1 MNYRTLGRT
10 GLRVSEIGLGTMVHA
25 GHFGPMNDAESLAA
39 IATALDLGVNFIDT
53 SNAYG
58 DGYSETLLGKALKG
72 KRDRVVLATK
82 GGNIMTGPKRGTTDF
97 SPDHIAQVMDGSLQ
111 RLQTDHVDL
120 YQLHNPK
127 VPEIQDDALYALLQR
142 RKQEGKLR
150 FLGASVNTM
159 EEGIA
164 AVKGGR
170 FDVVQIEYNIL
181 VQDPAQQVF
190 PLAQEASVGVI
201 ARVPLRRGLL
211 AGKITGKDRERFTGG
226 DVRARLFA
234 GEGLDRELAKV
245 DAVRFIAKPPVASL
259 AQAAIAFC
267 LAHPAVS
274 TVIPGARNADQMRD
288 NASASGAR
296 LPEADVEKLREL
308 WRAGFGLN

>member
-39 IATALDLGVNFIDT
+39 IAAALDLGVNFIDT

-72 KRDRVVLATK
+72 KRDRVILATK

-97 SPDHIAQVMDGSLQ
+97 SVNHIAQVMDESLQ
-111 RLQTDHVDL
+111 RLQTDYVDL

-127 VPEIQDDALYALLQR
+127 VPDIQSEELFALLQK
-142 RKQEGKLR
+142 RKQEGKVR
-150 FLGASVNTM
+150 FLGVSVNTM
-159 EEGIA
+159 EEGVA
-164 AVKGGR
+164 AVKSGWY
-170 FDVVQIEYNIL
+170 DVIQIEYNIL
-181 VQDPAQQVF
+181 VQDPATQVL
-190 PLAQEASVGVI
+190 PLAREANVGVI

-211 AGKITGKDRERFTGG
+211 AGKITPKDRERFTGG
-226 DVRARLFA
+226 DVRARQFA
-234 GEGLDRELAKV
+234 GNALDKELAKV
-245 DAVRFIAKPPVASL
+245 DRVRFIVKPPVTSL
-259 AQAAIAFC
+259 AQAAIVFC

-274 TVIPGARNADQMRD
+274 VVIPGARNAAQMRD
-288 NASASGAR
+288 NASASGLR

-308 WRAGFGLN
+308 WRTNFN

>member
-39 IATALDLGVNFIDT
+39 IAATLDVGVNFIDT

-82 GGNIMTGPKRGTTDF
+82 GGNIMTGPKRGSTDF
-97 SPDHIAQVMDGSLQ
+97 SVDYIAQVMDASLQ
-111 RLQTDHVDL
+111 RLQTEYVDL

-127 VPEIQDDALYALLQR
+127 VPDLQNDDLYALLQR
-142 RKQEGKLR
+142 RKQEGKVR
-150 FLGASVNTM
+150 YLGASVNTM
-159 EEGIA
+159 EEGMA

-170 FDVVQIEYNIL
+170 YDVIQIEYNIL

-190 PLAQEASVGVI
+190 PLAQEANVGVI

-211 AGKITGKDRERFTGG
+211 GGKITPKDRERFTGG

-234 GEGLDRELAKV
+234 GEGLEKELAKV
-245 DAVRFIAKPPVASL
+245 ERVRFIVKPPLKSL

-267 LAHPAVS
+267 LAHPAVNI
-274 TVIPGARNADQMRD
+274 VIPGARNAEQMRD
-288 NASASGAR
+288 NASASDVR
-296 LPEADVEKLREL
+296 LPQADVEKLRDL
-308 WRAGFGLN
+308 WRANFN

>member
-1 MNYRTLGRT
+1 MHYRTLGRT

-25 GHFGPMNDAESLAA
+25 GHFGPMNDAESLGA
-39 IATALDLGVNFIDT
+39 IAAALDLGVNFIDT

-58 DGYSETLLGKALKG
+58 DGYSETLLGKGLKG
-72 KRDRVVLATK
+72 KRDRMVLATK
-82 GGNIMTGPKRGTTDF
+82 GGNIMSGPKRGSTDF
-97 SPDHIAQVMDGSLQ
+97 APDYIAGVMDASLQ
-111 RLQTDHVDL
+111 RLQTDYVDL

-127 VPEIQDDALYALLQR
+127 VADLHNDALYALLQR
-142 RKQEGKLR
+142 RRQEGKVR

-159 EEGIA
+159 EEGVV
-164 AVKGGR
+164 AVKSGR
-170 FDVVQIEYNIL
+170 FDVIQIEYNIL
-181 VQDPAQQVF
+181 VQDPAQEVF
-190 PLAQEASVGVI
+190 PLTQEANVGVI

-211 AGKITGKDRERFTGG
+211 AGKITAKDRDRFTGA

-234 GEGLDRELAKV
+234 GENLNKELAKV
-245 DAVRFIAKPPVASL
+245 ERARFIVKPPVPSL

-288 NASASGAR
+288 NASASGVR
-296 LPEADVEKLREL
+296 LPAADVEKLREL
-308 WRAGFGLN
+308 WRTGFGLN

>member
-1 MNYRTLGRT
+1 MNYRTLGRS

-25 GHFGPMNDAESLAA
+25 GHFGPMDDAESLAA
-39 IATALDLGVNFIDT
+39 IAAALDLGVNFIDT

-58 DGYSETLLGKALKG
+58 DGYGETLLGKALKG
-72 KRDRVVLATK
+72 TRDRVLLATK

-97 SPDHIAQVMDGSLQ
+97 APDYIAQVMDESLQ

-127 VPEIQDDALYALLQR
+127 VSDLQDEALYALLQR
-142 RKQEGKLR
+142 RKREGKVR
-150 FLGASVNTM
+150 FVGASVNTM
-159 EEGIA
+159 EEGIV
-164 AVKGGR
+164 AVKSGR
-170 FDVVQIEYNIL
+170 YDVIQIEYNIL
-181 VQDPAQQVF
+181 VQDPAQEVF
-190 PLAQEASVGVI
+190 PLAQEANVGVI

-211 AGKITGKDRERFTGG
+211 GGKITAQDRERFTGG

-234 GEGLDRELAKV
+234 GEALERELAKV
-245 DAVRFIAKPPVASL
+245 ERVRFIVKPPVKSL

-288 NASASGAR
+288 NASAGS
-296 LPEADVEKLREL
+296 LPLPPGDVEKLRDF
-308 WRAGFGLN
+308 WRTNFT